1 MNVAW
6 PLVLGLLALALG
18 YRAWGRRAAGW
29 LGVDPARETPAV
41 RLEDGVDFVPTRPTV
56 LFGHHFAS
64 IAAAGPI
71 VGPTLALGYGY
82 LPTWLWILGGVVF
95 FGAVHDLSALF
106 LSVRE
111 DGRSLAEVT
120 RRVLGTPAYVA
131 FLVFSLV
138 LCVLVSAAF
147 LDLTAVALSSTY
159 PIEALGLSPEQSV
172 LRMVQK
178 DGALHGVVGGVASTS
193 VVVMTGAAPGLGYLL
208 TRRRI
213 HPGVGA
219 GLALGI
225 ALLSVWIGLWAPLTL
240 APERWILIV
249 ACYTMVAGFVPVWLL
264 VQPRDFTN
272 VQFLY
277 LGICAMAA
285 GVLAAGAQG
294 VVIDAPAL
302 NLDSTGAAQ
311 LGQLWPILF
320 VTIAC
325 GSISGAHGLIASG
338 TTAKQVASERHLLP
352 VAYGGMLGEALLGL
366 LVTLVLLAG
375 LGASGYES
383 LVWPTDAHGQP
394 GKGNAPLAFAAAVGG
409 LLDRGFGAP
418 AVYGT
423 VFGILLLE
431 GFLVT
436 TVDTI
441 VRLSRYLLEELWQV
455 AFRGRTPMALRS
467 RSLNTALPLSLVL
480 FLTFT
485 GGYKLIWPVFGTAN
499 QLLAALSLV
508 TAAAWLH
515 LRRRRAWFVAV
526 PAAFMLLTT
535 FASLATLVPAHLRDA
550 QWILLGTDLVLALAA
565 VLAISSA
572 LSRLRSFERRVAPPG
587 A

>member
-6 PLVLGLLALALG
+6 PLLLGLVALALG

-29 LGVDPARETPAV
+29 MGIDPARETPAV
-41 RLEDGVDFVPTRPTV
+41 RLQDGVDFVPTRPTV

-71 VGPTLALGYGY
+71 VGPTLALGFGY

-120 RRVLGTPAYVA
+120 RRALGTPAYVA
-131 FLVFSLV
+131 FLVFSLI

-147 LDLTAVALSSTY
+147 LDLTAVALTSTY
-159 PIEALGLSPEQSV
+159 PIDALGLTPEQQV
-172 LRMVQK
+172 LRLVVK
-178 DGALHGVVGGVASTS
+178 DGVVHGVVGGVASTS
-193 VVVMTGAAPGLGYLL
+193 VVVMTAAAPVLGYLL
-208 TRRRI
+208 TRRKL
-213 HPGVGA
+213 HPGVA
-219 GLALGI
+219 AAIAFAVALA
-225 ALLSVWIGLWAPLTL
+225 SVWIGLLAPLSVS
-240 APERWILIV
+240 PERWILIV
-249 ACYTMVAGFVPVWLL
+249 ASYSMVAGFLPVWLL

-277 LGICAMAA
+277 LGILAMAA

-294 VVIDAPAL
+294 VVIDAPAVSL
-302 NLDSTGAAQ
+302 ESSGAAQ
-311 LGQLWPILF
+311 LGSLWPILF

-338 TTAKQVASERHLLP
+338 TTAKQVATERHLLP
-352 VAYGGMLGEALLGL
+352 VGYGGMLGEALLGL
-366 LVTLVLLAG
+366 LVTLVVLAG

-394 GKGNAPLAFAAAVGG
+394 GKGNAPLAFAAALGG
-409 LLDRGFGAP
+409 LLDRGLGLP

-423 VFGILLLE
+423 LFGILLLE

-441 VRLSRYLLEELWQV
+441 VRLSRYLLEELWVV
-455 AFRGRTPMALRS
+455 AFRGVTPVALRS
-467 RSLNTALPLSLVL
+467 RSLNTALPLGLVL

-499 QLLAALSLV
+499 QLLAALTLV

-515 LRRRRAWFVAV
+515 LRGRPAWFVAA
-526 PAAFMLLTT
+526 PAAFMLVTT
-535 FASLATLVPAHLRDA
+535 FASLATLIPAHLRGEH
-550 QWILLGTDLVLALAA
+550 WVLLATDLTLCAAALLALTTAA
-565 VLAISSA
+565 R
-572 LSRLRSFERRVAPPG
+572 RLRAMGARVAPPR

>member
-6 PLVLGLLALALG
+6 PLLGGLLVLLLG
-18 YRAWGRRAAGW
+18 YLYWGRRAATW
-29 LGVDPARETPAV
+29 MGVDAEIEPPAS

-82 LPTWLWILGGVVF
+82 LPTWLWILAGVVF
-95 FGAVHDLSALF
+95 LGAVHDLSALF

-120 RRVLGTPAYVA
+120 RRTLGTPAYVA
-131 FLVFSLV
+131 FLVFSLI

-147 LDLTAVALSSTY
+147 LDLTAVALTSTY
-159 PIEALGLSPEQSV
+159 PIEALGLGPEQGL
-172 LRMVQK
+172 LRMVLK
-178 DGALHGVVGGVASTS
+178 DGAVHGVVGGVASTS
-193 VVVMTGAAPGLGYLL
+193 VVVMTIAAPVLGYLL

-213 HPGVGA
+213 HPGLGA
-219 GLALGI
+219 FI
-225 ALLSVWIGLWAPLTL
+225 ALVVALVSVWVGLRAPLTM

-249 ACYTMVAGFVPVWLL
+249 ASYTMIAGFVPVWLL

-277 LGICAMAA
+277 LGILAMAG
-285 GVLAAGAQG
+285 GVLAAGARG
-294 VVIDAPAL
+294 VQIDAPAVA
-302 NLDSTGAAQ
+302 LDSAGAAQ
-311 LGQLWPILF
+311 LGSVWPILF

-338 TTAKQVASERHLLP
+338 TTAKQLSSERHLLP
-352 VAYGGMLGEALLGL
+352 IGYGGMLGEALLGL
-366 LVTLVLLAG
+366 LVTLVILAG
-375 LGASGYES
+375 LGAAGYES

-409 LLDRGFGAP
+409 LLHRGFGLEP
-418 AVYGT
+418 VYGT

-455 AFRGRTPMALRS
+455 VFRGTTPAVLQS
-467 RSLNTALPLSLVL
+467 RSLNTALPLGLVL

-499 QLLAALSLV
+499 QLLAALTLV
-508 TAAAWLH
+508 TAAAWLRNRGRSH
-515 LRRRRAWFVAV
+515 LFVAL
-526 PAAFMLLTT
+526 PAAFMLITT
-535 FASLATLVPAHLRDA
+535 FASLATLVPAHLREGR
-550 QWILLGTDLVLALAA
+550 WVLLGTDLVLAGAA
-565 VLAISSA
+565 VLALVVA
-572 LSRLRSFERRVAPPG
+572 ARRLRSLETHIAPPR
-587 A
+587 